1 MKLENISRRTYQ
13 HSTMNEKREVKIL
26 ELKPK
31 QVKDIPDEIAKIWL
45 LSGEVREY
53 IAPAEAKE
61 KEAKAEAEKKA
72 LEAENEAL
80 KKELEALKAEKEKAP
95 VEAKEKEA
103 KKQDKKD

>member
-13 HSTMNEKREVKIL
+13 HSILNEKKGVEVI

-31 QVKDIPDEIAKIWL
+31 EVKDIPDEVGKKWL
-45 LSGEVREY
+45 LTGEVREY
-53 IAPAEAKE
+53 IAPAEAKA

-80 KKELEALKAEKEKAP
+80 KKKLEELTAAKDKTPA
-95 VEAKEKEA
+95 EAKAKEA
-103 KKQDKKD
+103 KTQDKKD